1 MTRGFVLCAACAAA
15 IIAPAHAG
23 DVFGNRGGLK
33 DVYVPVNNWAGFYI
47 GVNAGGAFDASSVSD
62 FGITPEAAGELTVIT
77 QKFGSQFTGGGQI
90 GYNFQWGQWVFGIEG
105 DIDASTNLVH
115 YLASIR
121 GRAGYAWADYLI
133 YATGGVGFIGF
144 DHRVTAIDDVGAFRF
159 SNNRN
164 ETGFVV
170 GGGIEKKIWGNWS
183 VGVEGLFY
191 SFDKDVSIIAI
202 PTEEGEFAHSSLEPD
217 VWVVRARLNSYLV
230 PAYVPLK

>member
-1 MTRGFVLCAACAAA
+1 M
-15 IIAPAHAG
+15 IASALAG
-23 DVFGNRGGLK
+23 DISGARGGLK

-47 GVNAGGAFDASSVSD
+47 GVNAGGAFDASKVSNLGVTTEEET
-62 FGITPEAAGELTVIT
+62 FLVST
-77 QKFGSQFTGGGQI
+77 QKFDSQFIGGGQI
-90 GYNFQWGQWVFGIEG
+90 GYNFQWGQWVLGIEG
-105 DIDASTNLVH
+105 DIDASTNLIH
-115 YLASIR
+115 YLASVR

-144 DHRVTAIDDVGAFRF
+144 DHRVTAIETDVGAVRF
-159 SNNRN
+159 SNNKN

-191 SFDKDVSIIAI
+191 GFDKDVFFTTI
-202 PTEEGEFAHSSLEPD
+202 PGEPDEFVRSTLEPN